1 MLPIALVV
9 AAMSLTVCA
18 GDSYAKTKS
27 HGPKGE
33 VQATTYD
40 YEIAMPVKLTP
51 GVHTIAFTNAGT
63 VDHEIV
69 IFKTDRTDLHMPL
82 AAAGGDIDEE
92 SPLLTKVADSGDPLK
107 PGHHETF
114 KTDDLA
120 PGHYVAVCNLTG
132 HYMKGMSLN
141 IIVQ

>member
-9 AAMSLTVCA
+9 AAMSLTMFA
-18 GDSYAKTKS
+18 SDGYAKAKAHS
-27 HGPKGE
+27 PKGD
-33 VQATTYD
+33 VHAITYD

-63 VDHEIV
+63 VDHEVV

-82 AAAGGDIDEE
+82 AASGDIDEE

-114 KTDDLA
+114 KTDDLT

-141 IIVQ
+141 ITVQ